1 MGNLNKIDEQNKK
14 SSLEN
19 LSDEQLVDLK
29 NQAIADED
37 YDKAKEIKQEQERR
51 KMQGIED
58 EKKTYKIQK
67 EEKLKSLTD
76 SFQQSEDEEKL
87 WDTIDI
93 SNEEIDALT
102 DLFWRMTQMNWRFDY
117 QKKYEAFSNQLASLQ
132 YMDTRNRFF
141 IRHNILSK
149 ADFQEYILRTFYQMV
164 TDIKYLRW
172 NYNREEVWKV
182 RDCLKTYANKYLN
195 YKDDNECN
203 HLYFQIDTVLKKLSD
218 RAKQR
223 DE

>member
-37 YDKAKEIKQEQERR
+37 YDKAKEIKKEQERR

-87 WDTIDI
+87 
-93 SNEEIDALT
+93 
-102 DLFWRMTQMNWRFDY
+102 
-117 QKKYEAFSNQLASLQ
+117 
-132 YMDTRNRFF
+132 
-141 IRHNILSK
+141 
-149 ADFQEYILRTFYQMV
+149 
-164 TDIKYLRW
+164 
-172 NYNREEVWKV
+172 
-182 RDCLKTYANKYLN
+182 
-195 YKDDNECN
+195 
-203 HLYFQIDTVLKKLSD
+203 
-218 RAKQR
+218 
-223 DE
+223 